1 MTGFFQQISEDSPT
15 FRQALLK
22 CEKKRILGIVLFVL
36 FFVLLAAVRI
46 FALGSAMS
54 RWGLITAAILIA
66 FELGLLW
73 AVNWA
78 LQSGKE
84 VSQFAWYWT
93 LTLESLFPASGVA
106 FLSST
111 QLHVDYRPLATP
123 WVLAY
128 FPLILLSVLRLS
140 PRLCCFSRFTPAFGY
155 LTAAFFSGMA
165 IQPKGRIYRDREC
178 RSVLCFASCGHG
190 NSRCYSCFPNS

>member
-1 MTGFFQQISEDSPT
+1 MAGFFEKISEDSPT
-15 FRQALLK
+15 FRRALLK
-22 CEKKRILGIVLFVL
+22 SEKKRILGIVLFVL

-73 AVNWA
+73 AVNRA

-93 LTLESLFPASGVA
+93 LTLESLFPASAVA
-106 FLSST
+106 FLAST
-111 QLHVDYRPLATP
+111 QRHGEYRPLATP
-123 WVLAY
+123 RW
-128 FPLILLSVLRLS
+128 
-140 PRLCCFSRFTPAFGY
+140 
-155 LTAAFFSGMA
+155 
-165 IQPKGRIYRDREC
+165 
-178 RSVLCFASCGHG
+178 FASF
-190 NSRCYSCFPNS
+190 RDTP